1 MGGRIGEVNEDVVF
15 DCWGFEMSD
24 EKQVGE
30 NRWVSLYF
38 LSKVD
43 APTTIDGFT
52 VSTRDATMQVLPRWD
67 RFGRVTIVACFG
79 IYSFSVLIVIVSSK
93 RLGVR

>member
-52 VSTRDATMQVLPRWD
+52 VSTRDATMKVLPRWD
-67 RFGRVTIVACFG
+67 RFCSYALSWKQCPKPWLNHHLMDMPR
-79 IYSFSVLIVIVSSK
+79 
-93 RLGVR
+93 